1 MRVNPNQ
8 WSLML
13 DTLDQVT
20 AAENQAM
27 QEVSTGKKL
36 NVPSDDPAGMAMLIV
51 NKASQS
57 DCDQYVRNIST
68 TRSSLQTADSALSSV
83 VSALTR
89 AVTLGVEGANGT
101 LSSTDRSAIA
111 DEITGI
117 RQEILSL
124 ANGTFNGSYIF
135 AGANS
140 NTKPFLLDASNPSGV
155 TYKGDSTTNQV
166 TVADGSTIA
175 ANKPGD
181 TLFTTGTNVFGSLQ
195 SLLTA
200 LQSGTSIDTATS
212 AVRAALDQVS
222 AQRVSY
228 GTSMQQLD
236 DESGIQTGTKLQLQ
250 SQENNLSG
258 VDMADA
264 ISRLTNAEN
273 ARNATLAAAGRIG
286 QTSLI
291 DYLR

>member
-8 WSLML
+8 WALML

-27 QEVSTGKKL
+27 QEVSTGKRL

-51 NKASQS
+51 NKASQA
-57 DCDQYVRNIST
+57 DCDQYVQNIST
-68 TRSSLQTADSALSSV
+68 TRSSLQMADSALSSV
-83 VSALTR
+83 VTALTR

-117 RQEILSL
+117 RQQILSL
-124 ANGTFNGSYIF
+124 ANATFNGSYIF

-140 NTKPFLLDASNPSGV
+140 TAQPFLLDASDPSGIS
-155 TYKGDSTTNQV
+155 YKGDSTINQV
-166 TVADGSTIA
+166 TVADGSMIA

-181 TLFTTGTNVFGSLQ
+181 ALFTTGTNVFGSLQ
-195 SLLTA
+195 SLLIA
-200 LQSGTSIDTATS
+200 LQNGSGVDTATS

-236 DESGIQTGTKLQLQ
+236 GENSVQASSKLQLQ
-250 SQENNLSG
+250 SQENTLSG

-273 ARNATLAAAGRIG
+273 ARNATLAAASRIA

>member
-1 MRVNPNQ
+1 
-8 WSLML
+8 ML
-13 DTLDQVT
+13 NRLNQVT
-20 AAENQAM
+20 AAENEAM
-27 QEVSTGKKL
+27 REVSTSRKL
-36 NVPSDDPAGMAMLIV
+36 NLPSDDPAGMAMLIV
-51 NKASQS
+51 NQAAQS
-57 DCDQYVRNIST
+57 VCDQYVQNIT
-68 TRSSLQTADSALSSV
+68 TVRSSLQTADSSLSSV
-83 VSALTR
+83 ISALTR

-101 LSSTDRSAIA
+101 LSTANRSAIA
-111 DEITGI
+111 DEISGV

-135 AGANS
+135 AGAKT
-140 NTKPFLLDASNPSGV
+140 NTPPFVLDGSSPSGV
-155 TYKGDSTTNQV
+155 SYQGDSTINQV
-166 TVADGSTIA
+166 AIADGSTIA

-181 TLFTTGTNVFGSLQ
+181 ALFTTGTNVFGALQ
-195 SLLTA
+195 DLLTA
-200 LQSGTSIDTATS
+200 LQSGGGIETATS
-212 AVRAALDQVS
+212 AVREALDQVS

-228 GTSMQQLD
+228 GTSIRQLD
-236 DESGIQTGTKLQLQ
+236 AESGFQSSSKLQLQ

-273 ARNATLAAAGRIG
+273 ARNATLAAASRIG